1 MTKILRCAIYTRKS
15 SEEGLEQDFNSLDAQ
30 REACEAFIKSQ
41 RHEGWV
47 LVEKQYNDGGYSG
60 GTMNRPAFQE
70 MLKDVE
76 NGEIDIIVVYKVDRL
91 TRSLMDFA
99 KIVEVFDKN
108 SASFVSIT
116 QQFNTTTS
124 MGRLTLNILLS
135 FAQFEREVT
144 GERIRDKFAASR
156 KKGMWMN
163 GTAPIGYKRDN
174 GKLII
179 IPEEAETVK
188 LIFNKYL
195 ELGTVPE
202 LMNYLKD
209 EHVFTR
215 NGKIFSKGHL
225 YHILSNKVYIG
236 KIEHKN
242 EIHEGLHEAIIA
254 DDIFEKTEKLLT
266 TNALIR
272 KNSVNAKSGSLL
284 KGKLFDDNN
293 NYMSP
298 THSNKKGKRY
308 RYYLSQAEIQNRIHD
323 AGSVSKVPAG
333 EIENFVSEKLR
344 EYVSNKKNLQELFN
358 NCTLAQQ
365 KIILDEIYTKDQDV
379 NFVRHSIVKV
389 ILSKERVLITISK
402 TTLREAIEYL
412 VFGTNIPVEPKYEE
426 ASLIDLEYK
435 IRISSTTKNGC
446 KLIIGDVCKKSVNK
460 NLVDAIVKSF
470 YYHKLMFEN
479 RLTSEQKANSY
490 INRIM
495 KLRFLPEEIIAAILA
510 GEQEPDLTIEKLY
523 SYI

>member
-41 RHEGWV
+41 RHEGWS

-70 MLKDVE
+70 MIKDVE

-99 KIVEVFDKN
+99 KIVEVFDKH

-163 GTAPIGYKRDN
+163 GVAPIGYKRNN

-179 IPEEAETVK
+179 IPEEAEIIK
-188 LIFNKYL
+188 LIFDKYL

-209 EHVFTR
+209 ERIFTR

-225 YHILSNKVYIG
+225 YHILSSKVYIG

-242 EIHEGLHEAIIA
+242 EIYEGLHEAIIA
-254 DDIFEKTEKLLT
+254 DDIFEKTKKLLT

-272 KNSVNAKSGSLL
+272 KNS
-284 KGKLFDDNN
+284 
-293 NYMSP
+293 
-298 THSNKKGKRY
+298 
-308 RYYLSQAEIQNRIHD
+308 
-323 AGSVSKVPAG
+323 
-333 EIENFVSEKLR
+333 
-344 EYVSNKKNLQELFN
+344 
-358 NCTLAQQ
+358 
-365 KIILDEIYTKDQDV
+365 
-379 NFVRHSIVKV
+379 
-389 ILSKERVLITISK
+389 
-402 TTLREAIEYL
+402 
-412 VFGTNIPVEPKYEE
+412 
-426 ASLIDLEYK
+426 
-435 IRISSTTKNGC
+435 
-446 KLIIGDVCKKSVNK
+446 
-460 NLVDAIVKSF
+460 
-470 YYHKLMFEN
+470 
-479 RLTSEQKANSY
+479 ANV
-490 INRIM
+490 
-495 KLRFLPEEIIAAILA
+495 
-510 GEQEPDLTIEKLY
+510 
-523 SYI
+523 

>member
-41 RHEGWV
+41 RHEGWS

-70 MLKDVE
+70 MIKDVE

-99 KIVEVFDKN
+99 KIVEVFDKH

-163 GTAPIGYKRDN
+163 GVAPIGYKRNN

-179 IPEEAETVK
+179 IPEEAEIIK
-188 LIFNKYL
+188 LIFDKYL

-209 EHVFTR
+209 ERIFTR

-225 YHILSNKVYIG
+225 YHILSSKVYIG

-242 EIHEGLHEAIIA
+242 EIYEGLHEAIIA
-254 DDIFEKTEKLLT
+254 DDIFEKTKKLLT

-272 KNSVNAKSGSLL
+272 KNSVNTKSGSLL

-308 RYYLSQAEIQNRIHD
+308 RYYLSQAEIQNRIQD
-323 AGSVSKVPAG
+323 AGSVSKVSAA

-344 EYVSNKKNLQELFN
+344 GYISDKKNLQELFDN
-358 NCTLAQQ
+358 YTLVQQ
-365 KIILDEIYTKDQDV
+365 KTILEEICAKECDV
-379 NFVRHSIVKV
+379 NFIRHSIVKV
-389 ILSKERVLITISK
+389 ILSREQVLITISK

-412 VFGTNIPVEPKYEE
+412 VFGTGIPADKKYEE
-426 ASLIDLEYK
+426 PSLVDLKYK

-460 NLVDAIVKSF
+460 NLVEAIVKSF

-479 RLTSEQKANSY
+479 KLTSEQKANSY

-495 KLRFLPEEIIAAILA
+495 KLRFLPKEIISAILA
-510 GEQEPDLTIEKLY
+510 GDQDPDLTIEKLY
-523 SYI
+523 SYL